1 MSMIIKKRDNS
12 IKNIRKVAVSFLLL
26 FCSVC
31 LVSAQ
36 KEERK
41 QVRSGNSLYKSEK
54 FTESE
59 VAYRKA
65 LDVNPRSIE
74 GTYNLGNSLY
84 KQKKFQEAA
93 EQYQLL
99 AGQAE
104 KVMETKDGQAK
115 MAEVFHNLGNVC
127 MQAKDYGKSIAAY
140 RQSLRLNP
148 SDNETRYNLALAQK
162 LYQDQ
167 QNEDQSQQNKEDKQE
182 NQDNKDDQQ
191 QQQQQQQDDQ
201 QQNKTQEQEQQNE
214 QMSKDNAQQML
225 DAFLQDEKDTQE
237 KVKKAQQQQQQRR
250 KIDKQW

>member
-26 FCSVC
+26 FCCVC

-36 KEERK
+36 EEERK

-104 KVMETKDGQAK
+104 KQK
-115 MAEVFHNLGNVC
+115 M
-127 MQAKDYGKSIAAY
+127 
-140 RQSLRLNP
+140 
-148 SDNETRYNLALAQK
+148 
-162 LYQDQ
+162 
-167 QNEDQSQQNKEDKQE
+167 DKQKW
-182 NQDNKDDQQ
+182 QKYFI
-191 QQQQQQQDDQ
+191 
-201 QQNKTQEQEQQNE
+201 T
-214 QMSKDNAQQML
+214 
-225 DAFLQDEKDTQE
+225 
-237 KVKKAQQQQQQRR
+237 
-250 KIDKQW
+250 

>member
-26 FCSVC
+26 FCCVC

-167 QNEDQSQQNKEDKQE
+167 QNEDQS
-182 NQDNKDDQQ
+182 
-191 QQQQQQQDDQ
+191 
-201 QQNKTQEQEQQNE
+201 
-214 QMSKDNAQQML
+214 
-225 DAFLQDEKDTQE
+225 
-237 KVKKAQQQQQQRR
+237 
-250 KIDKQW
+250 

>member
-104 KVMETKDGQAK
+104 KVMETKDGQTK

-148 SDNETRYNLALAQK
+148 SELRNCTKINRMKIKARRRRRI
-162 LYQDQ
+162 
-167 QNEDQSQQNKEDKQE
+167 NKKIRITKMIS
-182 NQDNKDDQQ
+182 NSSNNSSKMISNKIRRK
-191 QQQQQQQDDQ
+191 
-201 QQNKTQEQEQQNE
+201 NRNNR
-214 QMSKDNAQQML
+214 MSK
-225 DAFLQDEKDTQE
+225 
-237 KVKKAQQQQQQRR
+237 
-250 KIDKQW
+250 

>member
-1 MSMIIKKRDNS
+1 MSMIIKKRDSS

-26 FCSVC
+26 FCCVC

-167 QNEDQSQQNKEDKQE
+167 QNEDQSPQNKEDKQE
-182 NQDNKDDQQ
+182 NQDNK
-191 QQQQQQQDDQ
+191 DDQ